1 MRKIPEKYENPID
14 NLLIEVCE
22 SSSEFAYNNG
32 FTPNMITTLSNISCI
47 ITLIFLL
54 KLKFYIA
61 ALFFLIS
68 YYFDCMDGYIARKYN
83 QTSPLG
89 DYYDHISDIIKLL
102 LVLLTLYYIN
112 KKKFFQIIPFIII
125 ACILQCFH
133 FGCQEI
139 YSNSEN
145 NDFLQNLKILCPV
158 TDRYSV
164 KDNLKITRYFGC
176 GTFNLVVI
184 LSIIY
189 YNF

>member
-102 LVLLTLYYIN
+102 LVL
-112 KKKFFQIIPFIII
+112 
-125 ACILQCFH
+125 
-133 FGCQEI
+133 
-139 YSNSEN
+139 
-145 NDFLQNLKILCPV
+145 
-158 TDRYSV
+158 
-164 KDNLKITRYFGC
+164 
-176 GTFNLVVI
+176 
-184 LSIIY
+184 
-189 YNF
+189 